1 MRLQEP
7 PLLCLVTDRRRCGG
21 RPLEEVVEAA
31 VSGGV
36 DIVQLREKD
45 MPAGPLL
52 DLALRLRHV
61 TASRAS
67 LFVNDRIDVALAS
80 DADGVQLGES
90 SIPVEAA
97 QSLVGGDLL
106 IGRSV
111 HAVESAI
118 DAVESAIDA
127 SRAGADM
134 LVFGTVF
141 ATASHPNQ
149 RPCGVTPLA
158 ELSRHDS
165 VPFLGIGGIT
175 AGNVGAVVDAGASG
189 AAVIT
194 AITESPSDP
203 QEAARSLRR
212 AMTDAWRRTR
222 SVEGALA

>member
-52 DLALRLRHV
+52 DLARRLRSI

-67 LFVNDRIDVALAS
+67 LFVNDRVDVALAAG
-80 DADGVQLGES
+80 ADGVQLGEE

-97 QSLVGGDLL
+97 RSLAGGTLT

-111 HAVESAI
+111 HSVESALH
-118 DAVESAIDA
+118 A

-134 LVFGTVF
+134 VVFGTVF
-141 ATASHPNQ
+141 ATASHPHAQ
-149 RPCGVTPLA
+149 PSGVDPLE
-158 ELSRHDS
+158 ELSRHDV

-175 AGNVGAVVDAGASG
+175 AGNVGSVVEAGASG

-194 AITESPSDP
+194 AITESPDP
-203 QEAARSLRR
+203 LEAARAFRR
-212 AMTDAWRRTR
+212 AITDAWRRTR

>member
-21 RPLEEVVEAA
+21 RALEEVVEAA

-52 DLALRLRHV
+52 DLALRLRQI

-80 DADGVQLGES
+80 GADGVQLGEN

-97 QSLVGGDLL
+97 RSLVGGDLL

-111 HAVESAI
+111 H
-118 DAVESAIDA
+118 AVESAIDA

-141 ATASHPNQ
+141 ATASHPDAQ
-149 RPCGVTPLA
+149 PTGVDPLV
-158 ELSRHDS
+158 ELSRQEV
-165 VPFLGIGGIT
+165 VPLLGIGGIT
-175 AGNVGAVVDAGASG
+175 ADNVGAVVQAGASG

-194 AITESPSDP
+194 AITEGPDP
-203 QEAARSLRR
+203 HDDARALRK

>member
-118 DAVESAIDA
+118 DA

-141 ATASHPNQ
+141 ATASHPNR
-149 RPCGVTPLA
+149 RPSGVTPLA

-194 AITESPSDP
+194 AITESPDP

>member
-1 MRLQEP
+1 M
-7 PLLCLVTDRRRCGG
+7 LCLVTDRRRCGG
-21 RPLEEVVEAA
+21 RSLEEIVEAA

-45 MPAGPLL
+45 MAAGPLL
-52 DLALRLRHV
+52 DLACRIRSI

-67 LFVNDRIDVALAS
+67 LFVNDRIDVALAC
-80 DADGVQLGES
+80 DADGVQLGEN
-90 SIPVEAA
+90 SIPVEEAR
-97 QSLVGGDLL
+97 SLVGGDLL

-118 DAVESAIDA
+118 DS

-141 ATASHPNQ
+141 ATASHPHE
-149 RPCGVTPLA
+149 PPGGIGPLV
-158 ELSRHDS
+158 ELSRHDV

-175 AGNVGAVVDAGASG
+175 ADNVGAVVDAGASG

-194 AITESPSDP
+194 AITESPDP
-203 QEAARSLRR
+203 KDAARALRK